1 MAKLTIMKGE
11 EFKLTVK
18 EKINKDDIFID
29 QYRSALEMV
38 DEIIEASKRESKI
51 ESDLKW
57 KNSEYEN
64 NIIAFC
70 GNRGDGK
77 SSAMLTLVNAIYNY
91 SRGKEI
97 GESSIFE
104 GYSNIQNTY
113 FAEPI
118 IIDPTLFDDV
128 HNVLD
133 IVLARL
139 YRNFDEKY
147 RQDNQ
152 SIDIKQR
159 EKLLDQFQKVY
170 RYLSLIN
177 NQAQLLDDEYDYEG
191 NIGKLS
197 KLGESTNLKDAL
209 VELIDQYLIFMEK
222 YKTDRNGKGERQLII
237 AIDDLD
243 LCSAN
248 AYKMAEQIR
257 KYLIIPHLTIV
268 MAVRIEQ
275 LELCV
280 EEQNCRNFEN
290 ILKWNKQESGQID
303 DEIKSMAERY
313 IAKLIPKA
321 RRIYLPKVQ
330 EFGDVEIVY
339 KEYTKEGEEIIWSSL
354 EKDNNDD
361 EKECTFVE
369 KVLNLIYKKTG
380 MLFLAEKQGNCFLL
394 PSNLRDMVN
403 WIVIFADMDS
413 PENEDWD
420 ESNLVYYKNI
430 EIFKQIF
437 EKQWINSNLPIDM
450 GKTIREISDMDAYY
464 MHMNTCHT
472 LNAMYSEFA
481 NSKQTAPI
489 PYYGRAKNTIELQ
502 SPLYYPEREDS
513 FSLILEWL
521 RIFAQN
527 VYDVDKRRYAYGL
540 RVLYTI
546 QISQFLRSNRFDA
559 IWNLNGG
566 YIWGGWFNQIIQG
579 LPLKAGSSQLDRSR
593 FHIRTWE
600 AYNIVLSA
608 VFSKGSRL
616 TPREVEGKVT
626 ISKITTGESREN
638 YIRSWIMLGLL
649 SNTYFVD
656 LNQQCY
662 LMTTPIVYD
671 NYQLINFIQI
681 SVENYI
687 VGLCDL
693 HKIYDKVNMEM
704 LGVGREEFNAVAD
717 KIEKYNRE
725 NILCAREIVSNMD
738 VILDIK
744 DYCVKNRKYKSKAT
758 DEMDRS
764 CKLTDKYFNNIK
776 KYMQSYDMQGQN
788 AELQIFKLGENQ
800 EQWISVSY
808 VYAQLIEVA
817 AKYYVHQQ
825 YEENK
830 AEKLEQEFR
839 DKLMGV
845 SQVKSD
851 KEFYVASFI
860 KNGTAENMKN
870 NLEKLAENI
879 QRYIG
884 IKNEKPKGLDV
895 ERICKLYSDV
905 LSLYLIDENILVTE
919 EMRNEYKEIAKIN
932 NALNV

>member
-339 KEYTKEGEEIIWSSL
+339 KEYTKEGEEGEIIWSSS
-354 EKDNNDD
+354 EKGKSGSNG
-361 EKECTFVE
+361 KKRTFAQN
-369 KVLNLIYKKTG
+369 VLDLIYEKIG
-380 MLFLAEKQGNCFLL
+380 MRFFIEKQGNCFLL

-403 WIVIFADMDS
+403 WIVIFADMES
-413 PENEDWD
+413 PQETNFDED
-420 ESNLVYYKNI
+420 NLIYYKNI
-430 EIFKQIF
+430 AIFKQIF
-437 EKQWINSNLPIDM
+437 EKQWINSNLSLNM
-450 GKTIREISDMDAYY
+450 EMKIREISDVDVYY
-464 MHMNTCHT
+464 MNMNAWSV
-472 LNAMYSEFA
+472 LNRAYNEFSKDNQAVSAPYFAGGQNISSLQNPSFYS
-481 NSKQTAPI
+481 
-489 PYYGRAKNTIELQ
+489 
-502 SPLYYPEREDS
+502 EREDK
-513 FSLILEWL
+513 FSLIVEWL
-521 RIFAQN
+521 RIFTQN
-527 VYDVDKRRYAYGL
+527 VYDIDKRRYAYTV
-540 RVLYTI
+540 RVLYAI
-546 QISQFLRSNRFDA
+546 RISQLLRSKQRDDF
-559 IWNLNGG
+559 WKLSCG
-566 YIWGGWFNQIIQG
+566 YIWGGWFVNIIAGVRAG
-579 LPLKAGSSQLDRSR
+579 LTYMDRSR
-593 FHIRTWE
+593 FYIRTWE
-600 AYNIVLSA
+600 AYNIVMDELFQGGEKLS
-608 VFSKGSRL
+608 
-616 TPREVEGKVT
+616 PREPDGAII
-626 ISKITTGESREN
+626 ISKIPSGEEKAR
-638 YIRSWIMLGLL
+638 YIKSWIMLGLF
-649 SNTYFVD
+649 SNTYGID
-656 LNQQCY
+656 SYQRMY
-662 LMTTPIVYD
+662 LSTAPIVYE
-671 NYQLINFIQI
+671 NYKLQDFIHI

-687 VGLCDL
+687 IGLCDL
-693 HKIYDKVNMEM
+693 RGLYDKINMN
-704 LGVGREEFNAVAD
+704 LLKVDRTEFNAIAD
-717 KIEKYNRE
+717 EIEELNKD
-725 NILCAREIVSNMD
+725 NIVCAREIISNMD
-738 VILDIK
+738 VLLDIK
-744 DYCVKNRKYKSKAT
+744 EYFNDNKRNHSSAKDEKNTNCVVI
-758 DEMDRS
+758 
-764 CKLTDKYFNNIK
+764 DKFFNNISN
-776 KYMQSYDMQGQN
+776 YMTGHSMKGGNAKLQN
-788 AELQIFKLGENQ
+788 FRLGE
-800 EQWISVSY
+800 EEEIYVSSL
-808 VYAQLIEVA
+808 YARLIEVA
-817 AKYYVHQQ
+817 AIY
-825 YEENK
+825 YEEQQNEVNK
-830 AEKLEQEFR
+830 AGKLTQEYR
-839 DKLMGV
+839 KRLIELPEIWNDEMRYVAAYVRNATAK
-845 SQVKSD
+845 QVKKYLDS
-851 KEFYVASFI
+851 
-860 KNGTAENMKN
+860 
-870 NLEKLAENI
+870 LAENI

-884 IKNEKPKGLDV
+884 IKKEIPKNLDV